1 MYVWI
6 LDWLYLL
13 VVMISSSKVDEFFPI
28 KGFLVVVYPSH
39 SARVGQTT
47 DVLGLA
53 FFFYSWYMVGPNHR
67 VESVSPLYH
76 NGSATSIIDTYDFPL
91 LLNS

>member
-53 FFFYSWYMVGPNHR
+53 FFSIAGIWLGRIIGWSLSHPYTIMDP
-67 VESVSPLYH
+67 PLV
-76 NGSATSIIDTYDFPL
+76 
-91 LLNS
+91 